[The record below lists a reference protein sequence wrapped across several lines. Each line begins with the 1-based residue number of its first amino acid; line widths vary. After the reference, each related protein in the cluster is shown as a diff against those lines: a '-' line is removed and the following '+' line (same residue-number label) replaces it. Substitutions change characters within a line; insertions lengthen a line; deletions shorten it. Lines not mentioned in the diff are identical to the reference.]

1 MASIAIWK
9 RTKIPTECTTERQ
22 SVVVRSPGA
31 ARRPDN
37 PYESEFSRRV
47 EREASLGERANTAA
61 LLAGRAIFGGFFLMN
76 AFNHFK
82 KADMMAG
89 YSASKGVPAPKLAV
103 LGSGALIGLGGLSLL
118 FGVKPKVGAG
128 MIAAFLLGVTPKMH
142 DFWNETDPKEKMN
155 NQVNF
160 MKNAALL
167 GGASLVAAV
176 PEPWPVSLGNR

>member
-1 MASIAIWK
+1 MATIAIWN
-9 RTKIPTECTTERQ
+9 RTRIPAECTTERQ
-22 SVVVRSPGA
+22 SVVVRRPGGLD
-31 ARRPDN
+31 RPDN

-47 EREASLGERANTAA
+47 EREASLGEWSNTAA
-61 LLAGRAIFGGFFLMN
+61 LLVGRAIFGGFFLIN

-82 KADMMAG
+82 QAEKMAG
-89 YSASKGVPAPKLAV
+89 YSSSKGVRAPKLAV

-142 DFWNETDPKEKMN
+142 DFWNQTDPKEKMN
-155 NQVNF
+155 NQVHF
-160 MKNAALL
+160 MKNMALL
-167 GGASLVAAV
+167 GGASLADAV

>member
-1 MASIAIWK
+1 MATIAIWK
-9 RTKIPTECTTERQ
+9 RTKMPAECTTERQ
-22 SVVVRSPGA
+22 SVVVRSPGGIGT
-31 ARRPDN
+31 PDN
-37 PYESEFSRRV
+37 PYERQFPRRV
-47 EREASLGERANTAA
+47 DREAFLGARANTAA
-61 LLAGRAIFGGFFLMN
+61 LLAGRALFGGFFLMN
-76 AFNHFK
+76 AFNHFRNVE
-82 KADMMAG
+82 MMAG
-89 YSASKGVPAPKLAV
+89 YSTSKGVPAPKLAV

-160 MKNAALL
+160 MKTAALL
-167 GGASLVAAV
+167 GGASLAAAM

>member
-1 MASIAIWK
+1 
-9 RTKIPTECTTERQ
+9 
-22 SVVVRSPGA
+22 
-31 ARRPDN
+31 
-37 PYESEFSRRV
+37 
-47 EREASLGERANTAA
+47 
-61 LLAGRAIFGGFFLMN
+61 
-76 AFNHFK
+76 
-82 KADMMAG
+82 
-89 YSASKGVPAPKLAV
+89 
-103 LGSGALIGLGGLSLL
+103 
-118 FGVKPKVGAG
+118 